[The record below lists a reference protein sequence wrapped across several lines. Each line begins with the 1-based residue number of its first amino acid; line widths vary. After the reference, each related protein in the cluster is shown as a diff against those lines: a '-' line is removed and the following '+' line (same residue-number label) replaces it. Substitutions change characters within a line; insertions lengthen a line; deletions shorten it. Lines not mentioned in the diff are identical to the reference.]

1 MNTNHDNLDKLK
13 GKNPFSVP
21 EGYMEGLSE
30 RIMSRIPEKESVKEA
45 PVVPLWEKVRPLLY
59 LAAMF
64 AGMMLLLKVLVGDPD
79 KNNLGNTADSLL
91 VKTEI
96 TDKSVPVS
104 SSDNEDEEYFEYME
118 DIYAGY
124 LLKEEIALSE

>member
-1 MNTNHDNLDKLK
+1 MNTDHDNLNKLK
-13 GKNPFSVP
+13 GKNPFTVP
-21 EGYMEGLSE
+21 KGYMEGLDE
-30 RIMSRIPEKESVKEA
+30 RIMSRIPEKKPSEEA
-45 PVVPLWEKVRPLLY
+45 RVVPLWEKVRPLIY

-64 AGMMLLLKVLVGDPD
+64 AGMMLFMKVLVGDPD
-79 KNNLGNTADSLL
+79 KNKLGNSADSLL
-91 VKTEI
+91 VKTDI

-104 SSDNEDEEYFEYME
+104 SSDSEDEEYLEYVE